1 MFVNKNKGFLW
12 YNHPINQEVL
22 FIMAQDTASGSRRMT
37 VIVVVITS
45 FTTAFTG
52 SSLNLSI
59 PSIAFDYG
67 VSATLVG
74 WMVTAYALSVAAFAV
89 PFGRIADITSRK
101 KILVIGI
108 AGFSACCGL
117 SALAPS
123 FMFLLILRFAQGVF
137 ASMIFSTNSAIIIS
151 AFPPQMRG
159 KAIGYNLAGVY
170 VGLSSGPVIG
180 GIINAHLGWRSIFV
194 FTCGLVLIAGI
205 LAALRIP
212 ADKAS
217 RAGRPLDVPG
227 NLLFI
232 LFIVALM
239 YGLSRITEGGLLAP
253 VLIAVGLASGVAFVI
268 HEYRQQDPA
277 VDVRLFVRNRGFGL
291 SNLSALLNY
300 SVTAGLSYL
309 MSIYLQVV
317 QGYPSQT
324 AGLIMVSQPVI
335 MALLSP
341 RFGRLS
347 DRVSPFKLSS
357 IGMAVTGAGMVM
369 LLFIGQSTHV
379 VYVIA
384 SLFMTGLGFSM
395 FSSPN
400 TNAIM
405 SCVDRS
411 DYGVASSLVSTM
423 RTIGQTMGMVV
434 VTMISAFHLGAMPLA
449 EAPTDLLLKVLH
461 ASFGASVIFCAT
473 GVIISLQRKRDG

>member
-1 MFVNKNKGFLW
+1 MTLTDNKSTRK
-12 YNHPINQEVL
+12 
-22 FIMAQDTASGSRRMT
+22 MTA
-37 VIVVVITS
+37 IVVVITS

-59 PSIAFDYG
+59 PFIAYDYG
-67 VSATLVG
+67 VSASLVG

-101 KILVIGI
+101 RILVIGI

-117 SALAPS
+117 SAIAPDFMILLA
-123 FMFLLILRFAQGVF
+123 LRFAQGVF

-159 KAIGYNLAGVY
+159 KAIGYNLGGVY

-180 GIINAHLGWRSIFV
+180 GIMNAHLGWRSIFI

-212 ADKAS
+212 ADKAVS
-217 RAGRPLDVPG
+217 AGRPLDAAG
-227 NLLFI
+227 NLLFLI
-232 LFIVALM
+232 FIVSFM
-239 YGLSRITEGGLLAP
+239 YGLSRISSGGLLAP
-253 VLIAVGLASGVAFVI
+253 SLVALGLAAGIVFVM
-268 HEYRQQDPA
+268 HEYRQEDPA
-277 VDVRLFVRNRGFGL
+277 VNVRLFVSNKGFGL

-300 SVTAGLSYL
+300 SVTAGMSYL
-309 MSIYLQVV
+309 MSLYLQVV

-357 IGMAVTGAGMVM
+357 AGMAVSGTGVAM
-369 LLFIGQSTHV
+369 LIFLGENTHV
-379 VYVIA
+379 LYVIA
-384 SLFMTGLGFSM
+384 ALFVTGLGFSM

-405 SCVDRS
+405 SCVDKA

-423 RTIGQTMGMVV
+423 RTIGQTFGMVV
-434 VTMISAFHLGAMPLA
+434 ITIISTYTLGATPLA
-449 EAPTDLLLKVLH
+449 NASVDLLLKVMH
-461 ASFGASVIFCAT
+461 ASFGASVLFCLI
-473 GVIISLQRKRDG
+473 GVIISLQRKKS